1 MKMSIFEIFRK
12 ESLFP
17 TLSSFSALQ
26 FVSLTKLEVCS
37 LYFGHLQ
44 YSVCALYFKVWV
56 IIILSTFWNM
66 AFWHN
71 CKLHS
76 VMEGGSTSMQSS
88 PKTFA
93 FANFGGNLQKAKNPE
108 ILQFLKVCHSINVT
122 AVECYQLKKGQ
133 SIISSLSHILS
144 KPIHFGC
151 EIFLF
156 HKRD

>member
-1 MKMSIFEIFRK
+1 MDKPLQRFETLLSIFEIFCK

-76 VMEGGSTSMQSS
+76 AQCNGGWIDFNAELTKNFCLCKLWREFTKSRGIKKSRNPTISESLPQYQRHSS
-88 PKTFA
+88 
-93 FANFGGNLQKAKNPE
+93 
-108 ILQFLKVCHSINVT
+108 
-122 AVECYQLKKGQ
+122 
-133 SIISSLSHILS
+133 
-144 KPIHFGC
+144 
-151 EIFLF
+151 
-156 HKRD
+156 